1 MAHAPVPRPHLDA
14 RATDRAAGVLLGAAV
29 GDALGVPYEF
39 KATLREDQQPR
50 MIGGGLGPYEPGE
63 YSDDTQMQVCVAKV
77 AATGADL
84 REQAALDAV
93 ATHFQEWLGE
103 GASDV
108 GNQTS
113 LVLSTAARAPGSSGT
128 ALREAAHEY
137 TAAHARSAGNGS
149 LMRTGIVALAH
160 LGDASAM
167 AEAAVA
173 VSALTHPDPDCADA
187 CVLWCSGIRT
197 AVLHGTFDGVRDGLA
212 LLPPERR
219 QTWAERLDEA
229 EGHPPHHF
237 ANNGWVV
244 HALQA
249 AWSAVT
255 RTAVPELRP
264 AEGGFPAGHLRLAL
278 EAAVRAG
285 TDTDTVAAI
294 AGALL
299 GARWGCSGIPLEWQ
313 QAVNGWP
320 GLTGADLVRLGVLTA
335 RGGNDDDAGWPSAPR
350 LPTGGHSGFAVPHP
364 HDDGVILGNLALAQ
378 GTGPVDVDAVV
389 SLCRVGTDPL
399 LPGTPGVE
407 QVRVWL
413 VDSEGANANLHHV
426 LDQAARQ
433 VLRLRRAGKRVLL
446 HCHAGQSRTPA
457 VAAVYSHL
465 AEGTDARSALRD
477 LHRVL
482 TGGRGLHAHP
492 ELRSAVHDLA
502 TPGWDRRPDE

>member
-1 MAHAPVPRPHLDA
+1 MAHAPLPHPQLDA
-14 RATDRAAGVLLGAAV
+14 RAADRAAGVLLGAAV

-39 KATLREDQQPR
+39 KAPLREDQQPR
-50 MIGGGLGPYEPGE
+50 MIGGGLGPYQPGE
-63 YSDDTQMQVCVAKV
+63 YSDDTQMQVCIAQV

-84 REQAALDAV
+84 RDPEALDAI
-93 ATHFQEWLGE
+93 AAGFQGWLSE

-113 LVLSTAARAPGSSGT
+113 LILSVAARAPGPAGT
-128 ALREAAHEY
+128 AMREAAREY
-137 TAAHARSAGNGS
+137 TAGHVRSAGNGS

-160 LGDASAM
+160 LGDPAAM

-219 QTWAERLDEA
+219 ETWAKRLDEA
-229 EGHPPHHF
+229 EAHPPHHF
-237 ANNGWVV
+237 GNNGWVV

-255 RTAVPELRP
+255 RTAVPDPNP
-264 AEGGFPAGHLRLAL
+264 AEGGFPARHLQSAL

-320 GLTGADLVRLGVLTA
+320 GLTGADLVRLALLTA
-335 RGGNDDDAGWPSAPR
+335 RGGNDDHTGWPSAPR
-350 LPTGGHSGFAVPHP
+350 LPTGGQEGFAVPHP
-364 HDDGVILGNLALAQ
+364 HDDGVVLGNLSLAQ
-378 GTGPVDVDAVV
+378 GTEPVDVDAVV

-399 LPGTPGVE
+399 LPGTRVE

-413 VDSEGANANLHHV
+413 VDSDGANANLHYV
-426 LDQAARQ
+426 VDQAARQ
-433 VLRLRRAGKRVLL
+433 VLRLRQEGKRVLL
-446 HCHAGQSRTPA
+446 HCFAGQSRTPA

-465 AEGTDARSALRD
+465 AKGTDAESALRD
-477 LHRVL
+477 LRRAL
-482 TGGRGLHAHP
+482 TGGWHLHAHP
-492 ELRSAVHDLA
+492 ELRSAVDDLT
-502 TPGWDRRPDE
+502 TPAAADRHPGR